1 VLTLRQI
8 EVIRAIMMAGTVKGA
23 ADLLGVSAP
32 GVSRAMKHTETQL
45 GVRLFA
51 RRHGRFTPTAE
62 AHGIFGQ
69 INEVFSRVENL
80 QFSIEALKRGES
92 SVFSFAS
99 VPSIAQ
105 HVMPRAVERLRR
117 RFPALRMNINILKIE
132 ETIDYLLL
140 KKGEAVAMSYKIDHP
155 GLISHPLAS
164 GRMMAVLPQ
173 DHPLAAQEEVSL
185 AKLIEQPLIGIDPND
200 PYGRNL
206 AAPFLDNGLP
216 FALSIQAR
224 FSHTVVSLV
233 AAGLGVAVVDE
244 FSVATPHIPGVA
256 VRRIAEKTAFTAYCV
271 VNAETPRSIFAD
283 ELIASLRAEMRAAV
297 QSRDRQ
303 AGHPHVPPMPSVRA

>member
-1 VLTLRQI
+1 MLTLRQI

-32 GVSRAMKHTETQL
+32 GVSRAMKHTEAQL
-45 GVRLFA
+45 GVRLFS
-51 RRHGRFTPTAE
+51 RRHGRFTPTDE
-62 AHGIFGQ
+62 ARGIFGQ
-69 INEVFSRVENL
+69 INEVFSKVENL

-92 SVFSFAS
+92 GIFSFAS

-105 HVMPRAVERLRR
+105 HIMPRAVERLRH

-132 ETIDYLLL
+132 ETADYLLL
-140 KKGEAVAMSYKIDHP
+140 KKGEVVAMSYKIDHP
-155 GLISHPLAS
+155 GLISYPLAAGRLVAVLPEGHPLAR
-164 GRMMAVLPQ
+164 G
-173 DHPLAAQEEVSL
+173 EEVSL
-185 AKLIEQPLIGIDPND
+185 ARLVEEPLIGIDPND
-200 PYGRNL
+200 PYGRIL
-206 AAPFLDNGLP
+206 ASPFLDNGLP
-216 FALSIQAR
+216 FELSIQAR

-244 FSVATPHIPGVA
+244 FSVATPAIPRVA

-283 ELIASLRAEMRAAV
+283 ELIGSLRAEMRTAA
-297 QSRDRQ
+297 QMRR
-303 AGHPHVPPMPSVRA
+303 

>member
-1 VLTLRQI
+1 MLTLRQV

-45 GVRLFA
+45 GVRLFS
-51 RRHGRFTPTAE
+51 RRHGRFTPTDE
-62 AHGIFGQ
+62 ARGIFGQ
-69 INEVFSRVENL
+69 INEVFSKVENL
-80 QFSIEALKRGES
+80 QFSIEALKRGDS

-105 HVMPRAVERLRR
+105 HIMPRAVERLRH
-117 RFPALRMNINILKIE
+117 RFPGLRMNINVLKIE
-132 ETIDYLLL
+132 ETVDYLLL
-140 KKGEAVAMSYKIDHP
+140 KKGEVVAMSYKVDHP

-164 GRMMAVLPQ
+164 GRLMAVLPES
-173 DHPLAAQEEVSL
+173 HPLAAREEVSL
-185 AKLIEQPLIGIDPND
+185 TELAAQPLIGIDPND
-200 PYGRNL
+200 PYGRIM
-206 AAPFLDNGLP
+206 ASVFTDRGLP

-244 FSVATPHIPGVA
+244 FSVATPDVPGVA

-283 ELIASLRAEMRAAV
+283 ELIGALRGEMRTAV
-297 QSRDRQ
+297 QSRSR
-303 AGHPHVPPMPSVRA
+303 